1 MIKEDQKEQ
10 GVGIMEINSFV
21 DECKSIKQTLL
32 VGFREQ
38 LSNFDDFDI
47 DSRSDLY
54 EKIQQF
60 VEDIIL
66 KQIKQEKKMEED
78 YPSLDG
84 GYGKK
89 SIVEKIKQENKK
101 KKEEESYFTPSRNT
115 LPTFAREKH
124 NEMSLFNVD
133 NKLTSQKDL
142 MSLHEEFIDVPIIDL
157 KFIYKALAGD
167 YNRTVEFLCVI
178 FF

>member
-1 MIKEDQKEQ
+1 
-10 GVGIMEINSFV
+10 
-21 DECKSIKQTLL
+21 
-32 VGFREQ
+32 
-38 LSNFDDFDI
+38 
-47 DSRSDLY
+47 
-54 EKIQQF
+54 
-60 VEDIIL
+60 
-66 KQIKQEKKMEED
+66 MEED

-101 KKEEESYFTPSRNT
+101 KKEEESFFTPNRNT

-142 MSLHEEFIDVPIIDL
+142 MSLH
-157 KFIYKALAGD
+157 
-167 YNRTVEFLCVI
+167 
-178 FF
+178 

>member
-1 MIKEDQKEQ
+1 
-10 GVGIMEINSFV
+10 MEINSFV
-21 DECKSIKQTLL
+21 DQCKSIKQTLL

-101 KKEEESYFTPSRNT
+101 KKEEESFFTPNRNT

-142 MSLHEEFIDVPIIDL
+142 MSLH
-157 KFIYKALAGD
+157 
-167 YNRTVEFLCVI
+167 
-178 FF
+178 